1 MKITRK
7 RPRQSLHNQRTGL
20 PASTSIYFIG
30 ETLGG
35 KSLINSEFVIP
46 RSLPSSPWL
55 FSFGWRGLRVRV
67 EVKRYETYLQFF
79 LEKSDEMNIADIISF
94 YPDAQTTIYR
104 HEKKQDHF

>member
-1 MKITRK
+1 
-7 RPRQSLHNQRTGL
+7 
-20 PASTSIYFIG
+20 
-30 ETLGG
+30 
-35 KSLINSEFVIP
+35 
-46 RSLPSSPWL
+46 
-55 FSFGWRGLRVRV
+55 LRVRV